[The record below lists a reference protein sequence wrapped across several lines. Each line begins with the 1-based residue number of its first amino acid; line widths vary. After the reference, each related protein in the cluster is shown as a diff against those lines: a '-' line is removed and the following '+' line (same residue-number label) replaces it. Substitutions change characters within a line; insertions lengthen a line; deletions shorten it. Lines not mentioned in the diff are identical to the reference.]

1 MRPLRLV
8 MENVGPF
15 TGRAELDFTRL
26 GDIFLIAG
34 KTGSGKTTI
43 FDALCYALYGV
54 LPGGRRNH
62 IRKLRSDFAPD
73 SAECSVTLEFEL
85 GNKAYRVERKPPR
98 WRAKTRGEGFIEDPE
113 EVVLYELGKEGVLS
127 ASGKKSEA
135 DERIKTL
142 LGLSVD
148 EFSKIVLLPQGEF
161 AEFLRLGTTER
172 RDVLKKLFPV
182 DLAVRVRELA
192 QKKSSEATTRL
203 QEAERSVREL
213 NARFSTDNFER
224 DRRQA
229 QEKLTQA
236 EKESARLEEE
246 IEALASDLNLAQAEE
261 DALAVKAAALE
272 RSLGLAGREQEFA
285 LVGKRLAL
293 VRSARPL
300 QPLVL
305 RLQETLAAEKTAE
318 QAAREAEGAAAAARL
333 RLERIETAAPERDRE
348 KARLAVLR
356 DRRVPLMEVVAAE
369 DALAGDRAALVR
381 IELERSDLERRKAE
395 LDALFLARNGEAAGL
410 RGLADQV
417 DALDEAWEQARAAME
432 QAKNLKPLA
441 ERAEAVRKELAD
453 TELRF
458 TLIRKELDERRAN
471 LAILDTELAEL
482 ERALAEEEN
491 AGKAAALAAGL
502 SDGIPCPV
510 CGSREHPRP
519 ALPVNDAKDTSGR
532 LGARRMAREDARRV
546 LDERRTEEAVAAQ
559 VMDGLRGE
567 LGTLAQRWATEN
579 GLAGPEAAGFHLP
592 DAEEATATLARAA
605 AATTEALIPRNEARK
620 ARDRLGRL
628 FKETQESEQ
637 LRARTVQ
644 ELSDAVSRCATASA
658 SIAERE
664 KRRVAALSL
673 VIGEATNTGASEV
686 PSAGSVLAN
695 LEKDIATMEAT
706 LATSVAARESAV
718 SETAA
723 QDARAAETR
732 ARLAETRS
740 ARERAETGLEAALK
754 ASPFSDLT
762 ALGAALE
769 DAGREAEDEQALS
782 QWKEA
787 RTQAQTLLQEAE
799 RLVETASIARK
810 RSVSAGGL
818 SEDGLVADGVLAE
831 YPRHGGAIPTA
842 AELAAI
848 LETRKDARGP
858 AARLRDEALAAL
870 SALDREMEA
879 WRRVDE
885 RRALVAKEAE
895 GWKRLSDT
903 LSGNNP
909 RKRSFDAW
917 LLGLYLAEVAAYAT
931 KRLERMSEGRYRLL
945 LDADR
950 EGGRGLTGLDLAVF
964 DAYTGKSRPCAT
976 LSGGESF
983 MASVSLA
990 LGLADS
996 IQSRSGGIRLDAV
1009 FIDEGFGSL
1018 DEASLDKALGILD
1031 EIRDHRMVGLIS
1043 HVPELRNRIP
1053 DRVDIIKTASGSRI
1067 EVRSGN

>member
-1 MRPLRLV
+1 

-15 TGRAELDFTRL
+15 AGRAELDFTRL

-54 LPGGRRNH
+54 LPGGRRNQV
-62 IRKLRSDFAPD
+62 RKLRSDFAPD

-85 GNKAYRVERKPPR
+85 GNKSYRVERKPPR

-135 DERIKTL
+135 DDRIKSL
-142 LGLSVD
+142 IGLSVD

-192 QKKSSEATTRL
+192 QKKSSELVARL
-203 QEAERSVREL
+203 QEAERSVQEL
-213 NARFSTDNFER
+213 NGRFSTDNFDR
-224 DRRQA
+224 DREIA
-229 QEKLTQA
+229 QEKLTQT
-236 EKESARLEEE
+236 EKESARLEAE
-246 IEALASDLNLAQAEE
+246 IEGLANELNLAQAEE
-261 DALAVKAAALE
+261 DARTFKAVALE
-272 RSLGLAGREQEFA
+272 RSLELAGREQEFA
-285 LVGKRLAL
+285 VVEKRLAS

-305 RLQETLAAEKTAE
+305 HSQETLAAEKKAE
-318 QAAREAEGAAAAARL
+318 QAATEAEEAATVARA
-333 RLERIETAAPERDRE
+333 RLERIEAAAPERESE
-348 KARLAVLR
+348 KARVAVLR
-356 DRRVPLMEVVAAE
+356 DRRVPLLEAVAAE
-369 DALAGDRAALVR
+369 DALAGDRAELVR
-381 IELERSDLERRKAE
+381 LGLERSGLERRRTE
-395 LDALFLARNGEAAGL
+395 LDALVLARNEEAAGL
-410 RGLADQV
+410 RELADQV
-417 DALDEAWEQARAAME
+417 EVLDEAWEQARSAME

-441 ERAEAVRKELAD
+441 ERAETVRKELAD
-453 TELRF
+453 TDLRIA
-458 TLIRKELDERRAN
+458 LIRKELDERGAN
-471 LAILDTELAEL
+471 LAVLDTELAEL
-482 ERALAEEEN
+482 ECARVEEEN
-491 AGKAAALAAGL
+491 ADKAAALAAGL
-502 SDGIPCPV
+502 SDGVPCPV
-510 CGSREHPRP
+510 CGSREHPSP
-519 ALPVNDAKDTSGR
+519 ALPVNGAHDVSER

-546 LDERRTEEAVAAQ
+546 LDKRKTEEAVAAQ
-559 VMDGLRGE
+559 VLDGLRGE
-567 LGTLAQRWATEN
+567 LRTLSRRWATEN
-579 GLAGPEAAGFHLP
+579 GLEGPEAAGFRMP
-592 DAEEATATLARAA
+592 DAEEAAATLARAA
-605 AATTEALIPRNEARK
+605 AATTEALTPRNEARK

-628 FKETQESEQ
+628 FNDTQESEQ
-637 LRARTVQ
+637 LRARAVQ
-644 ELSDAVSRCATASA
+644 ELSDTVSRCATASA
-658 SIAERE
+658 LIAERE

-673 VIGEATNTGASEV
+673 VIGEAINSGAPEA
-686 PSAGSVLAN
+686 PSAGSVLAS
-695 LEKDIATMEAT
+695 LERDIATLEAT
-706 LATSVAARESAV
+706 LATFVATRESAV
-718 SETAA
+718 AEKAA
-723 QDARAAETR
+723 QDARVAETR
-732 ARLAETRS
+732 TRLAETRTS
-740 ARERAETGLEAALK
+740 RERAETGLAAALK
-754 ASPFSDLT
+754 ASPFPDL
-762 ALGAALE
+762 ASLGEALE
-769 DAGREAEDEQALS
+769 NAEREEEDQEALAA
-782 QWKEA
+782 WKEA
-787 RTQAQTLLQEAE
+787 CTRAAALLQEAE
-799 RLVETASIARK
+799 RQLEAARSARN
-810 RSVSAGGL
+810 RSVQTGL
-818 SEDGLVADGVLAE
+818 SSDGALLPDSLSAE
-831 YPRHGGAIPTA
+831 IPRHGGSIPTV
-842 AELAAI
+842 AELSAD
-848 LETRKDARGP
+848 LETCKAARVP

-879 WRRVDE
+879 WRRADE
-885 RRALVAKEAE
+885 RRGLVAKEVE

-1043 HVPELRNRIP
+1043 HVPEMKNRIP
-1053 DRVDIIKTASGSRI
+1053 DRVDIIKTASGSRL
-1067 EVRSGN
+1067 EVRSGS